1 MRILEDKINYNNI
14 KYFKLI
20 NENQNYI
27 QNKLYKNLNEY
38 KNNYNYVINEIGKYY
53 IKNNEKEKLET
64 IGYKIYSISEK
75 IENGIKEYL
84 KIGEE
89 LNYKNPIYNENGIKE
104 DEYTSQLKKNI
115 RKIEKLEHK
124 LNEEKMKM
132 KKDSERLNN
141 LIKSV
146 DEIFYNVKNNKTIT
160 KNKEKIGINFNSF
173 NEEKIDINEK
183 KNNHKNILS
192 ILFGFIIIIIFYSF
206 IFN

>member
-104 DEYTSQLKKNI
+104 EEYTSQLKKNI